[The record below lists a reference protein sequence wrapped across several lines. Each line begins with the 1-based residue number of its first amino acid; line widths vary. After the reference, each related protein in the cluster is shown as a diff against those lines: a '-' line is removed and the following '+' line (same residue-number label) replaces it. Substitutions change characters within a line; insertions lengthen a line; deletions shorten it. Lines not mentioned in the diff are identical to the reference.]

1 MYYTN
6 FNYFNRKKKI
16 RKEWG
21 LINKCIITGRI
32 ANDLELRATSTGK
45 SICEFRIATNR
56 PANRDGERVAD
67 FINCRVWNKT
77 AENLVKYQSKGNLI
91 AVIGRMQVDNYQD
104 KDGNNR
110 YNTYVL
116 VEELEYLETKKKE
129 DIPVD
134 KLKTK
139 TQVQDQF
146 NYDSSDLPF

>member
-1 MYYTN
+1 M
-6 FNYFNRKKKI
+6 NR
-16 RKEWG
+16 
-21 LINKCIITGRI
+21 CIITGRI
-32 ANDLELRATSTGK
+32 ANNLELRSTSTGK
-45 SICEFRIATNR
+45 SVCEFRLATNR
-56 PANRDGERVAD
+56 PTNRDGERVAD

-77 AENLVKYQSKGNLI
+77 AENLTKYQKKGSLI